1 MNPYEILRLLEM
13 SFHTHQIFV
22 SRLQE
27 LNTETAGA
35 DKSLPNKLIVLGQ
48 KLSRLEKL

>member
-1 MNPYEILRLLEM
+1 M

-27 LNTETAGA
+27 LNTEISGA
-35 DKSLPNKLIVLGQ
+35 AKSLPNKLIVLGQ
-48 KLSRLEKL
+48 KLGKLEKL